1 MKSLSFH
8 NYQNDEDNLILN
20 PVSPKNNCCT
30 EMKSK
35 FSSSALERFI
45 EGAIDPKENNKGDS
59 LEIPDLEYHDDN
71 LIIFHRRNSGD
82 TNDNYSINEDNFLDR
97 SFLQL
102 MNAVT
107 IV

>member
-1 MKSLSFH
+1 L
-8 NYQNDEDNLILN
+8 
-20 PVSPKNNCCT
+20 
-30 EMKSK
+30 KSK
-35 FSSSALERFI
+35 FSSTALEKFI
-45 EGAIDPKENNKGDS
+45 EGAVELKDMNKGDS
-59 LEIPDLEYHDDN
+59 LEIPDLEHTQDN
-71 LIIFHRRNSGD
+71 LIIFHRRKSGD